1 MCSFEVW
8 CLEDFS
14 NPQISVTT
22 TSTYFY
28 DIFISPGECLI
39 ASPYSQAQETPT
51 SIITSILAIL

>member
-28 DIFISPGECLI
+28 DIFISPGESSI
-39 ASPYSQAQETPT
+39 ASPHSQAQETPT
-51 SIITSILAIL
+51 SIITPILAIL